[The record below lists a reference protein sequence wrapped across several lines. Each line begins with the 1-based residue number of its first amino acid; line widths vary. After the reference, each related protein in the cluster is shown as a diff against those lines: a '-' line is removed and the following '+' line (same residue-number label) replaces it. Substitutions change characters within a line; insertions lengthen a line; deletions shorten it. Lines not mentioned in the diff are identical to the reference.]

1 MTKVG
6 SQIDSISA
14 RTVYALFIAKQY
26 FSFKPAPH
34 IQGRLLLINK
44 IPLLVIRT
52 RSRYEKWHC
61 PSIIITITDSVIQ

>member
-52 RSRYEKWHC
+52 RSRYEK
-61 PSIIITITDSVIQ
+61 